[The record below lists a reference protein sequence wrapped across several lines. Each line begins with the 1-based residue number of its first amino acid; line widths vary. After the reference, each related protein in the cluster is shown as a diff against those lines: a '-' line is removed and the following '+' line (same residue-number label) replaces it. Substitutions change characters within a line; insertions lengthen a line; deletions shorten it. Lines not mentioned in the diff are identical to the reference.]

1 MMPYNASEL
10 QLDIR
15 LHYLKKNER
24 KNLLCLEESLF
35 SFSFLFLAHS
45 GLGQETS
52 VELLDTI
59 ALLFQIKKWTKEKF
73 LVF

>member
-1 MMPYNASEL
+1 MKE
-10 QLDIR
+10 
-15 LHYLKKNER
+15 

>member
-24 KNLLCLEESLF
+24 KKSVMLRRITFLLF
-35 SFSFLFLAHS
+35 ISFLTHS